1 MLTYM
6 KSYEHTFTNRSQ
18 KRLTNSFT
26 TIQTAFKQ
34 YSKTVSAH
42 KQVSIKCREVCRNLD
57 TNPQQPILTVVMRSA
72 STNCPRR
79 CHGNVLL
86 QYFLFQPQITVRLN
100 TRQMHAHPPSSKVI
114 IMHSI
119 VSRCTPR
126 LFTTFIVVVCPLSP
140 SFLFLPAIE
149 RLMWLYSK
157 RNGFLKI
164 PSLRNSVQ
172 NILTEPRTY

>member
-126 LFTTFIVVVCPLSP
+126 GYLQLSLWLFTLYPPPFFSYQP
-140 SFLFLPAIE
+140 S
-149 RLMWLYSK
+149 SD
-157 RNGFLKI
+157 
-164 PSLRNSVQ
+164 
-172 NILTEPRTY
+172 